1 MKTTI
6 FEINSLLKLL
16 GALSGG
22 MPGIVI
28 GCNDPDCPIC
38 SSLRGDKDEL
48 KIPEERLLSAEYP
61 DEMVATQTGSGGK
74 RVVLLTTEHVARV
87 KKLLPMIDRLESLRQ
102 MQSDSRA
109 AKKILAGELRKG
121 FDMLSDKNR
130 HALGQMCLILQLWL
144 KVMLETKTSGLCD
157 TCPDAEACETIKS
170 EAAQQD
176 VREAVAK
183 GAEEFVLWLLGHVVT
198 DDSWLAE
205 IPIMKTVLDAVKE
218 LLTAIPETLP
228 DLKVE
233 ITRLNREITT
243 LGRGLPVDDREAL
256 IKMAVI
262 RRPFS
267 DVRNLALTLP
277 DPPPDEPAAGRTDD
291 KPRRKTRKPCQGQCH
306 RE

>member
-1 MKTTI
+1 MKTI
-6 FEINSLLKLL
+6 FEISSLLKLL

-22 MPGIVI
+22 MPGFVI
-28 GCNDPDCPIC
+28 GCNDPDCLIC

-48 KIPEERLLSAEYP
+48 KIPEERLLSAGYP
-61 DEMVATQTGSGGK
+61 DEMVAMQTGPGGE
-74 RVVLLTTEHVARV
+74 RVVLLTTEHAARV

-109 AKKILAGELRKG
+109 AENILAGELRKG
-121 FDMLSDKNR
+121 FGMLSDKNR
-130 HALGQMCLILQLWL
+130 HALGQMCLSLQLWL
-144 KVMLETKTSGLCD
+144 KVMLETKTSGLCE
-157 TCPDAEACETIKS
+157 TCPGAEACETIKS

-176 VREAVAK
+176 AREAVAK
-183 GAEEFVLWLLGHVVT
+183 GADEFVLWLLGHVVT
-198 DDSWLAE
+198 GESWLAE
-205 IPIMKTVLDAVKE
+205 IPTMKTALDAVKE

-228 DLKVE
+228 GFKVE
-233 ITRLNREITT
+233 ITRLKREITT

-262 RRPFS
+262 RRPFN

-291 KPRRKTRKPCQGQCH
+291 KPGRKTRKPDQCH